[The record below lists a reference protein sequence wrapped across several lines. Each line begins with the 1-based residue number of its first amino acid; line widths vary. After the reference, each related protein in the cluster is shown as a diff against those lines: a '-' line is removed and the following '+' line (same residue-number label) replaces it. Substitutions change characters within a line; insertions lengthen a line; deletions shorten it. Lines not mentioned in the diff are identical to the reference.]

1 MAWSD
6 GCAFNCYHIRTLNR
20 DETTT
25 RSFDEAQALHE
36 ISAGTASEV
45 GEKFFQ
51 SLVEHL
57 AQAMN
62 VSMAFVGEFTDVPG
76 RVRTLAFWSGGKQL
90 GPIEYELAG
99 TPCEE
104 VYDGEPCHYADSV
117 KEAFPQ
123 DPTLEKLGIR
133 SYLGVPFADCE
144 GRVIGHLAVA
154 DVKPMPDEP
163 IGMSIFKIFAARA
176 SSELRRTRAEMEL
189 GESETRLSGVLH
201 SAMDAIVLLDNDLV
215 VRIFNPAAER
225 IFRCPAADVLGTSFE
240 RFLSPAFNRSAI
252 QESFANNEGRDALW
266 APEGLTALR
275 DDGEEFAVE
284 ATISPVSLGA
294 ETCYTLI
301 VRDVNDRKC
310 AEAEFERLRSENRY
324 LHEKL
329 EATQAFDKIIGESV
343 SIRQLF
349 KQVEQ
354 VASTEATVLI
364 TGETGTGKELFAQA
378 IHDRS
383 PRKEGPL
390 IKLNCAALPAGLV
403 ESELF
408 GHEKGAFT
416 GALERRIGRF
426 ELASGGT
433 LFLDE
438 IGEIEPEVQVRLLRV
453 LQEREFERV
462 GSGKTIETDV
472 RVIVAT
478 NRDLLAEVK
487 AGRFREDLYYRL
499 NVFPIS
505 IPPLRTR
512 GGDLELLV
520 SFFLEKFTKRLG
532 RRVTG
537 ISARALSALR
547 AYPWPG
553 NIRELENVLERA
565 AILSDGTMLDFDGS
579 FLRGTSSSAD
589 SPDFSE
595 TLDALQK
602 KHIESVLERTAW
614 RVEGEGGAAGILGL
628 HPNTLRSRM
637 KKLDISR

>member
-1 MAWSD
+1 M
-6 GCAFNCYHIRTLNR
+6 NK

-25 RSFDEAQALHE
+25 ESWNEARALQE
-36 ISAGTASEV
+36 ISAGTASAV

-57 AQAMN
+57 AKAMN

-76 RVRTLAFWSGGKQL
+76 RVRTLAFWSSGKQL
-90 GPIEYELAG
+90 GSIEYELAG

-123 DPTLEKLGIR
+123 DPTLEHLGIR
-133 SYLGVPFADCE
+133 SYLGVPFADCD

-154 DVKPMPDEP
+154 DVKPMPDEAF
-163 IGMSIFKIFAARA
+163 GMSIFKIFAARA
-176 SSELRRTRAEMEL
+176 GAELRRTRAEKHL
-189 GESETRLSGVLH
+189 GESETRLSAVLS
-201 SAMDAIVLLDNDLV
+201 SAMDAIVLLDYDLII
-215 VRIFNPAAER
+215 RLFNPAAER
-225 IFRCPAADVLGTSFE
+225 IFRCTADEVLGTSFE
-240 RFLSPAFNRSAI
+240 KFLSPTFGQSSI
-252 QESFANNEGRDALW
+252 QESFANNHSRDAVW

-275 DDGEEFAVE
+275 ADGEEFAVE
-284 ATISPVSLGA
+284 ATISPGSFGA
-294 ETCYTLI
+294 ETWYTLI
-301 VRDVNDRKC
+301 VRDINDRKC
-310 AEAEFERLRSENRY
+310 AEVELEHMRSENRY
-324 LHEKL
+324 LQAELK
-329 EATQAFDKIIGESV
+329 TQQRFDEIIGDSDV
-343 SIRQLF
+343 IRGLF

-354 VASTEATVLI
+354 VAATEATVLI

-378 IHDRS
+378 VHNRS
-383 PRKEGPL
+383 QRSEGPL

-433 LFLDE
+433 IFLDE

-462 GSGKTIETDV
+462 GSGQTLETDV

-478 NRDLLAEVK
+478 NRDLFAEVK

-499 NVFPIS
+499 NVFPIT

-520 SFFLEKFTKRLG
+520 SFFIDKFAAKLG
-532 RRVTG
+532 RRIAGV
-537 ISARALSALR
+537 SARAMAALR

-565 AILSDGTMLDFDGS
+565 VILSDGAKLDFDES
-579 FLRGTSSSAD
+579 FLQGTGASVDA
-589 SPDFSE
+589 PDFNE

-602 KHIESVLERTAW
+602 KHIESVLERTAG
-614 RVEGEGGAAGILGL
+614 RVEGAGGAAGILGL

-637 KKLDISR
+637 KKLEINR